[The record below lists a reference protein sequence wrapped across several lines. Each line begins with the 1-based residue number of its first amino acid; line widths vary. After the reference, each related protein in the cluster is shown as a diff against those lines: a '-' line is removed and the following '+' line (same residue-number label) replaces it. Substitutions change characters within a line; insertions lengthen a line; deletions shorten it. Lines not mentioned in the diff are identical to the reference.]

1 MIEAVFLLLS
11 GICISLWTEILF
23 LASIFVMDESTPGL
37 SFTSTL
43 KYKEFSYEL

>member
-1 MIEAVFLLLS
+1 MIEAVFFLLS
-11 GICISLWTEILF
+11 GICINLWTEILF
-23 LASIFVMDESTPGL
+23 LSNKFVTDESTPGL

>member
-11 GICISLWTEILF
+11 GICISLLIEILF
-23 LASIFVMDESTPGL
+23 FANIFVMDESTPGL

-43 KYKEFSYEL
+43 RYKEFS